1 MNEESMFSEGLVQKK
16 QKNKPK
22 QTNKKPLNNKKPRV
36 PISSMKGK
44 LRQFFL
50 RPTQLD
56 SISLIVLA

>member
-1 MNEESMFSEGLVQKK
+1 MNEESMFSEGLVQKN

-22 QTNKKPLNNKKPRV
+22 QTNKKPLNNKKTRV

-44 LRQFFL
+44 LRQVFL